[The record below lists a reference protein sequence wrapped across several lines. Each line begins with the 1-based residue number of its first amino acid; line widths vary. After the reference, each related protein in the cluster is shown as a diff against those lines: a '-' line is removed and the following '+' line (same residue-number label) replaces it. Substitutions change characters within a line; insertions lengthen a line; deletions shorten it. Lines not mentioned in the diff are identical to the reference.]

1 MNGYGT
7 DGAGPSGFGNG
18 NGGAGAGAGGATGAD
33 AFTNITVPLGP
44 TNQPKVSVSR
54 STAGQVDFELA
65 GVELAFANSVRR
77 VIMADVP
84 TVSEF
89 TCLAVLRAGVVQ

>member
-7 DGAGPSGFGNG
+7 DGAGPSGFGG
-18 NGGAGAGAGGATGAD
+18 GGGAATGAD
-33 AFTNITVPLGP
+33 AFTDITVPLGP

-54 STAGQVDFELA
+54 STPGQVDFELA

-84 TVSEF
+84 TVSESAWSA
-89 TCLAVLRAGVVQ
+89 L